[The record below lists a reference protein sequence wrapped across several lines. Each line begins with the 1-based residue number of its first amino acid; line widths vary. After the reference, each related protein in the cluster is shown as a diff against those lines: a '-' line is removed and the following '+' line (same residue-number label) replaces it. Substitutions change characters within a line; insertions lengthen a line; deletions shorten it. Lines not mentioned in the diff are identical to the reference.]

1 LNNNKEELLKKE
13 KVVQTDLDDVDAA
26 IKVLYDASAM
36 EHQSGVINIQVAYAE
51 FRAAVAGLA
60 GHYGLKVKDQYGSFL
75 SRLLL
80 VVVLYQQMC

>member
-1 LNNNKEELLKKE
+1 MKRE
-13 KVVQTDLDDVDAA
+13 KVEQADLDDVSAA
-26 IKVLYDASAM
+26 LKVLYDACAM
-36 EHQSGVINIQVAYAE
+36 EHQSGVIVIQVAYAE

-60 GHYGLKVKDQYGSFL
+60 GHYGLKVKDQCGSFL